1 MSSTYSQ
8 NLRLELIGP
17 GEQSGVWDTT
27 TNTNLGTLLEQAIT
41 GVQTVTMVDADKTLS
56 ALNGS
61 TDEARNVVL
70 VMTSIGDLL
79 ATRNVII
86 PAVKKLYI
94 VRNATTGG
102 QSIVVKTSGGTGVT
116 VPNGMTVPIYCDG
129 INTYQQTTYLNTPT
143 LNTPTLTG
151 TPTAPTAPVE
161 TNTTQVATT
170 AFVTRAVSNAFP
182 SGTRLM
188 FAQAAAPT
196 GWTQV
201 VDDSA
206 NNRMLRV
213 VNTAGAGVGG
223 SHSPILNNVVPSH
236 THNFTSGGQSNDHTH
251 SGNTGTESAGH
262 THTFGAQTGGQSANH
277 SHGYY
282 RVYENSGQR
291 FTDHS
296 GQDTNE
302 GWVWEN
308 TGGASNDHS
317 HYVSGT
323 TSNISANH
331 YHGFSTGGV
340 SANHT
345 HSGTTDNGSSQTNW
359 TPRYIDMILCSK
371 N

>member
-41 GVQTVTMVDADKTLS
+41 GVQTITMVDADKTLS

-102 QSIVVKTSGGTGVT
+102 QSIVVKTSSGTGIT

-143 LNTPTLTG
+143 FNSPTLTG

-182 SGTRLM
+182 TGTRLM
-188 FAQAAAPT
+188 FAQASAPT

-201 VDDSA
+201 TDDSA

-213 VNTAGAGVGG
+213 VNSTGAGTGG
-223 SHSPILNNVVPSH
+223 TASPILMDVVPSH
-236 THNFTSGGQSNDHTH
+236 THTYSGTSGGQSQSHTHGVSGTTGAMNSNASHSHGISDPGHLHSAGPFASYIWGGGAGPTDAGDNLQYGYINTSTSTTGISVNAANTDHTH
-251 SGNTGTESAGH
+251 SFSVNSGGANVDH
-262 THTFGAQTGGQSANH
+262 THN
-277 SHGYY
+277 Y
-282 RVYENSGQR
+282 
-291 FTDHS
+291 
-296 GQDTNE
+296 
-302 GWVWEN
+302 
-308 TGGASNDHS
+308 
-317 HYVSGT
+317 SGT
-323 TSNISANH
+323 TA
-331 YHGFSTGGV
+331 
-340 SANHT
+340 A
-345 HSGTTDNGSSQTNW
+345 NGSSSNW
-359 TPRYIDMILCSK
+359 APRYIDMILCSK